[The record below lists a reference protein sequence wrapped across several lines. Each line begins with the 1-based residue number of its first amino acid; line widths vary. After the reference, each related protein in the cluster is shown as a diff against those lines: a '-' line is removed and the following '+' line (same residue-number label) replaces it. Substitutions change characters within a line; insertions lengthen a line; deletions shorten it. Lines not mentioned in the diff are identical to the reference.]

1 MFKYWSLKKYGTK
14 LQPTLEKRYGK
25 QEFYSAHQIR
35 ATVYQ
40 KDFNPKFLPL
50 GYLIFLQPN
59 ELEQVMSLEFPD
71 LNIEE
76 FKQQIANYLSN
87 KNYEGHLEVLK
98 QAS

>member
-1 MFKYWSLKKYGTK
+1 MFRYWSLKKYGTK

-50 GYLIFLQPN
+50 GYLLFLEPC
-59 ELEQVMSLEFPD
+59 ELDNVLAREFPEM
-71 LNIEE
+71 NIEE
-76 FKQQIANYLSN
+76 YKQEIISYLANKS
-87 KNYEGHLEVLK
+87 YEGHLQVLK